1 MFNLGVD
8 LGGTTIKV
16 GLVAENG
23 TIAARAACSTCPERG
38 AAEIIR
44 EIAGICQTLCDSQ
57 AVPLS
62 DINSIGFGTPGF
74 IDRARAAVIYSANLG
89 FHDVRIGEELSAF
102 FPQIPV
108 YVENDANC
116 AAIAESESGAARA
129 YASSVTITL
138 GTGVGAGVIIEKKV
152 FVGYSNLAP
161 EIGHLVIEPDGEPCP
176 CGRSGIFLRRA

>member
-89 FHDVRIGEELSAF
+89 FHDVRIGEDTVSHL
-102 FPQIPV
+102 QIISLQATV
-108 YVENDANC
+108 
-116 AAIAESESGAARA
+116 AE
-129 YASSVTITL
+129 
-138 GTGVGAGVIIEKKV
+138 
-152 FVGYSNLAP
+152 
-161 EIGHLVIEPDGEPCP
+161 
-176 CGRSGIFLRRA
+176 